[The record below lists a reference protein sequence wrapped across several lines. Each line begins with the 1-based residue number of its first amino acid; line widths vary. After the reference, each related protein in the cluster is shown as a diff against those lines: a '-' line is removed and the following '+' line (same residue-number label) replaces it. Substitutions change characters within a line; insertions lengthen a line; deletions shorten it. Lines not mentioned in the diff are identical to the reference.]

1 MLPCI
6 GAPSEA
12 VAQPHGHSILL
23 PPADACPPLPCHP
36 PARSSHSAQPALQ
49 IELIGEE
56 QMAPLFAE
64 LAPAV
69 AAHHERCMN
78 PAHPSQR
85 GTAQGPDVYM
95 QAMEAANPFHAAM
108 PGIVQAA
115 MDRVAAAT
123 GRRYRLFDYVGHPEV
138 NGCVGGGPQ
147 PLASAPA
154 MHCPSCKD
162 ACCRRCL
169 CRDLELGMGQA
180 LG

>member
-1 MLPCI
+1 MVPCQFALKLHSSAAVLLEPKCSKEREREREESGSAPRPVSNARPSQRLPFPR
-6 GAPSEA
+6 PSHR
-12 VAQPHGHSILL
+12 V
-23 PPADACPPLPCHP
+23 
-36 PARSSHSAQPALQ
+36 Q

-69 AAHHERCMN
+69 AAHHARAMN
-78 PAHPSQR
+78 PSHPSQR

-95 QAMEAANPFHAAM
+95 QALEAANPFHAAM

-138 NGCVGGGPQ
+138 GMGGCRKLSVQGWGWIVM
-147 PLASAPA
+147 SARNR
-154 MHCPSCKD
+154 
-162 ACCRRCL
+162 ACCD
-169 CRDLELGMGQA
+169 CRWPCG
-180 LG
+180 